1 MDVNAFCTFNHALYS
16 YLVIYFMCMVTYVT
30 SVYLYVFYVDLYF
43 VSTKVDR
50 SNSFHLKHKVSSHT
64 QLWSP

>member
-1 MDVNAFCTFNHALYS
+1 MNAFCTFNHALYS

-43 VSTKVDR
+43 VSTKVD
-50 SNSFHLKHKVSSHT
+50 
-64 QLWSP
+64 LWSGYNGS